1 MTWLR
6 SLLARL
12 SGTAEVPADFAGE
25 LAADEQVLAAA
36 RAEDGP
42 LLATHLGLWLPEGRR
57 VGWHLLTKATWND
70 DVLVLTEAAE
80 SGAAGEAVLLHDLA
94 PRRFRLTAAG
104 RLPEVVHARITGS
117 IRSSEHRDLPCGGAR
132 FVQRK
137 IPGRNGFAL
146 QVRPDPGTDEQA
158 LAQVAA
164 EVAARLRTPRRA

>member
-57 VGWHLLTKATWND
+57 VGWHLLTK
-70 DVLVLTEAAE
+70 
-80 SGAAGEAVLLHDLA
+80 
-94 PRRFRLTAAG
+94 
-104 RLPEVVHARITGS
+104 
-117 IRSSEHRDLPCGGAR
+117 
-132 FVQRK
+132 
-137 IPGRNGFAL
+137 
-146 QVRPDPGTDEQA
+146 
-158 LAQVAA
+158 
-164 EVAARLRTPRRA
+164 